1 MLILSFENMTI
12 IYVYATTDENSV
24 KEYTLVNIRCKHHNL
39 AKLAVFLNKE
49 QI

>member
-1 MLILSFENMTI
+1 MTI
-12 IYVYATTDENSV
+12 IIYVTTDENSV
-24 KEYTLVNIRCKHHNL
+24 KEYTLVNIRGKHHNL